1 LVLKKIGTVIEVFS
15 SKTHTYL
22 EKTLTFDF
30 SIISMKF
37 KIFLLLLFIGFSSF
51 KTNHK
56 FYVSVTEIV
65 YNEKSESLQIISRVF
80 IDDLEDLLQT
90 RYDKNIKLG
99 KGNETAMVPDLL
111 KKYLN
116 EKIEVQLD
124 GKLVEV
130 NFLGKEYEDDMLLL
144 YLEIPKVKSFK
155 KITVK
160 NALLTDMFNE
170 QKNLVHVT
178 YKGSTKSLIL
188 NKAKQEDMLNFN
200 N

>member
-1 LVLKKIGTVIEVFS
+1 
-15 SKTHTYL
+15 
-22 EKTLTFDF
+22 
-30 SIISMKF
+30 MKF
-37 KIFLLLLFIGFSSF
+37 KIILLLLFIGFSSF
-51 KTNHK
+51 QTNHK

-99 KGNETAMVPDLL
+99 KSNETAMVPDLL

-116 EKIEVQLD
+116 EKIQVQLD
-124 GKLVEV
+124 GRLVEV

-144 YLEIPKVKSFK
+144 YLEIPKIKSFK

-160 NALLTDMFNE
+160 NALLTDMFSE

-188 NKAKQEDMLNFN
+188 NKAKQEEMLNFN

>member
-1 LVLKKIGTVIEVFS
+1 MFFSWKIKTHFKKII
-15 SKTHTYL
+15 
-22 EKTLTFDF
+22 TFDF
-30 SIISMKF
+30 PIISMKI
-37 KIFLLLLFIGFSSF
+37 KIALLLLFIGFSSF
-51 KTNHK
+51 KTDHK

-65 YNEKSESLQIISRVF
+65 YNEKSESLQIISRIF

-90 RYDKNIKLG
+90 RYDKSIKLG
-99 KGNETAMVPDLL
+99 KSSESAMAPDLI

-116 EKIEVQLD
+116 KKIEVQLD

-144 YLEIPKVKSFK
+144 YMEIPEVKSFK
-155 KITVK
+155 KISVK
-160 NALLTDMFNE
+160 NALLTDMFGE

-188 NKAKQEDMLNFN
+188 NKAKQEDLLIFN

>member
-1 LVLKKIGTVIEVFS
+1 
-15 SKTHTYL
+15 
-22 EKTLTFDF
+22 
-30 SIISMKF
+30 MKF
-37 KIFLLLLFIGFSSF
+37 KIILLLLFIGFSSF

-116 EKIEVQLD
+116 EKIQVQLD
-124 GKLVEV
+124 GRLVEV